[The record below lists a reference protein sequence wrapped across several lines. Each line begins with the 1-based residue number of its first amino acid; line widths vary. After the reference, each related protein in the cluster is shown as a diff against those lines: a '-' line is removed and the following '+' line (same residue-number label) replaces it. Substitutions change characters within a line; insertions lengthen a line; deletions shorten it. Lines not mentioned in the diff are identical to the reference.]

1 MNGARGCPCGYDQ
14 HPDPEVHKWSAR
26 WHEGHRAAH
35 LAAFPDVDQRTR
47 DNLAS
52 FIDWADA

>member
-1 MNGARGCPCGYDQ
+1 MSAEGCPCGYSDLG
-14 HPDPEVHKWSAR
+14 VRRWSKE
-26 WHEGHRAAH
+26 WHRRHMAAH
-35 LAAFPDVDQRTR
+35 LVAFPDVDERTR